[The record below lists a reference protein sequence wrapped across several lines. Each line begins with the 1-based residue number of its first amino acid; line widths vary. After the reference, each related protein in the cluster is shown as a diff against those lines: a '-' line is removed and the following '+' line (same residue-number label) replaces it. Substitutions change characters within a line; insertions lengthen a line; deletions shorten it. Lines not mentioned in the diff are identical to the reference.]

1 MTTNEE
7 YSRSNENLRLP
18 IQMQLSEKL
27 KPLSQIFIAF
37 LKKTFNFKHFEK
49 KSSIAQLYLKLFNLK
64 DVLT

>member
-27 KPLSQIFIAF
+27 KPLSQIFITF

-49 KSSIAQLYLKLFNLK
+49 KRAS
-64 DVLT
+64 

>member
-49 KSSIAQLYLKLFNLK
+49 KELQAQVFLKLFNLK